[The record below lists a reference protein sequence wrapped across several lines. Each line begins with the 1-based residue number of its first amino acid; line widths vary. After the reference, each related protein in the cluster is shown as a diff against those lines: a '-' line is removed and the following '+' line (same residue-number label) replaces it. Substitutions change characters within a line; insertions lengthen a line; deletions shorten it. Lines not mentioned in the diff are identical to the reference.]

1 MKATHLIFIVIS
13 ILTVLVS
20 ACDKPECTNTNP
32 VFNQNQPES
41 KIYQDELASQIQKA
55 GQESLSYWF
64 SNYENQNGNELLYFS
79 VQGDSICATMILEVR
94 DWSNLSDLREK
105 KGESYRGAEFR
116 GLKFDIEKDSLSTR
130 FIYKGQLEI
139 ID

>member
-1 MKATHLIFIVIS
+1 MKSIHLFFIVTS
-13 ILTVLVS
+13 ILSVVVS

-32 VFNQNQPES
+32 IFDKNQPES
-41 KIYQDELASQIQKA
+41 RIYQDELAFQIQKT
-55 GQESLSYWF
+55 GTEYLSYWF
-64 SNYENQNGNELLYFS
+64 RNYENQNGNELLYFS
-79 VQGDSICATMILEVR
+79 VQGDSLCATMILEVR

-116 GLKFDIEKDSLSTR
+116 GLKFDIEQDSLSTR